1 MGSSPPG
8 SPQFLRLE
16 KRTGQTNPSQP
27 NQLLLGH
34 PAQDPGWGSS
44 WGAAAQ
50 AAEKKP
56 VSYSSLPQTHALQR
70 FMTVCPAPRKHNKQ
84 CRRRAPYHTGSNAE
98 YSRLFDAKVK
108 LQGIRGNQ
116 HQIRIV
122 HHHKTKLRGSIFN
135 MVNNP
140 QNGA

>member
-1 MGSSPPG
+1 MGSSPPR

-27 NQLLLGH
+27 RQLLLGH

-70 FMTVCPAPRKHNKQ
+70 FMTVCPAPRKHNKHS
-84 CRRRAPYHTGSNAE
+84 AGGVLHTTQDQMRSTAGCSMQ
-98 YSRLFDAKVK
+98 K
-108 LQGIRGNQ
+108 
-116 HQIRIV
+116 
-122 HHHKTKLRGSIFN
+122 
-135 MVNNP
+135 
-140 QNGA
+140 